1 MRLTKRDLGRRV
13 TSSLLLLN
21 FGILPSY
28 WERVSGAERSFPGT

>member
-21 FGILPSY
+21 FGILSGY

>member
-1 MRLTKRDLGRRV
+1 MRLTKRDLGV

-21 FGILPSY
+21 FGILSGY